1 MLSAAARYGDHQA
14 RPANVVFDA
23 MGTLFDLA
31 PVRER
36 LGAAATEAWFERILH
51 SVAVLTMLGEFVPF
65 KDLARTTLAT
75 TAAKLEL
82 DVDQGDVLAQLQQLP
97 PAEGAREALERAD
110 HAFVLTNGGRE
121 GGETL
126 LENAGLA
133 DLVERVFG
141 VDEVG
146 AYKPDPRPYRLVL
159 DQLGDATLVAAH
171 AWDCAGALRA
181 GLSAVWVRSE
191 EKIWPFPDGLLDGDG
206 LREVARLVDVQSA

>member
-1 MLSAAARYGDHQA
+1 M
-14 RPANVVFDA
+14 NIVFDA

-36 LGAAATEAWFERILH
+36 LGPAATEAWFERILH
-51 SVAVLTMLGEFVPF
+51 SAAALTMLGEFVPF
-65 KDLARTTLAT
+65 KELARTTLAT
-75 TAAKLEL
+75 TTAKLGI
-82 DVDQGDVLAQLQQLP
+82 DADHDDVLAQLQQLP
-97 PAEGAREALERAD
+97 PADGAREALEGAQ

-121 GGETL
+121 GGEKL
-126 LENAGLA
+126 LENAGLS

-159 DQLGDATLVAAH
+159 DELGEATLVAAH

-181 GLSAVWVRSE
+181 GLNAVWVRSE
-191 EKIWPFPDGLLDGDG
+191 EQTWPFPAGLLDGDG
-206 LREVARLVDVQSA
+206 LREVARLVDVQTA